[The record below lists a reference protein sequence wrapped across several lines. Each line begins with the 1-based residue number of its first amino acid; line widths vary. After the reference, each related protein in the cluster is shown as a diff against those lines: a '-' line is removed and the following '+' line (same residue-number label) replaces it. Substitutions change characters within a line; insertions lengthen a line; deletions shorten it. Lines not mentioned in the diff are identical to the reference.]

1 MSHLHIGDIISLYSD
16 GFLST
21 LGLVDD
27 RCVLQPAKDEE
38 ATLKDPPK
46 KFRDC
51 LFKVCIEHKYEV
63 QLDLWNSGHVDDEHY
78 KQLYAAARAEQDS
91 NQENNNS
98 KRGTKVKYGDT
109 VQLLHLKSNKFVTVN
124 SKAAALEEEG
134 ATRVYLDSNGNRGSW
149 FKIRSPHKHRNNGE
163 DVVCEAIA
171 LVSNIIGS
179 LYLHASVCTLA
190 DNPDCL
196 EINASLQTTF
206 WNIIPFLEYGED
218 RDDCLKGGD
227 VVRLFH
233 TEQEKFLTMDTYS
246 GEQHVFLR
254 STDRAKATSAT
265 SSKALWEVEVVHTDP
280 CRAGLARWNSVIR
293 LKHLATER
301 FLAAELDE
309 DSTPDPMREKLRQK
323 GASVYKLISTDFSYD
338 YATLF
343 EFDSTTMNNDGNDI
357 IPIHSNISLKHLPTG
372 TYAHSTNIYIDKDK
386 EKSCM
391 SKIGCAQ
398 SKGLDEVFAVI
409 PVSATEIRDLDF
421 VYDACLLLNEAHDLI
436 EDLQEDAR
444 QEAHRKLKEL
454 LPEIIRFIANRES
467 EPHKIEKDPLA
478 FAENPNRE
486 RQKLLREQNVLKI
499 LFDILEI
506 EDNQPTPSKDIC
518 RLCYR
523 VLRLSFQDYRKN
535 QEYIVRWDKFMQRQF
550 GKDIFAEFT
559 YAALFHSNKNLLEKY
574 VKSSDISLIVDQI
587 RNKRQSSFLNCLSEL
602 CVTSSGSVSAQTQK
616 LVCEIIHSEINSDI
630 LVETCFQ
637 ESNLQDITL
646 SSEHWSCSANSTPTV
661 STDIY
666 QSNVPVF
673 ITNRTSYSTGYA
685 KPLKDIVKGARSG
698 NEDDRFIL
706 DYYRNQLDLFSA
718 TCVSHQTKSILIL
731 SKKLPLTLL
740 QSCIANPE
748 LPPELRASFCR
759 LLLNLYLIGDPQRIT
774 PPINLRRPW
783 TEIPTNNNIEQY
795 DCRQNHST
803 GQFKATMDFVEQYLR
818 DLTSSSNTALG
829 YNTFFNDVTNE
840 HYKLTYEVINLY
852 RELTYFGFYRLSD
865 FLRISEILLKVLEE
879 EKNQQ
884 KLVMKTKTKIIEILH
899 YISEIRLD
907 YMLTS
912 LLVIFKTSQSAKQ
925 KSDVEIEREDTT
937 SSQTAIKAT
946 QALDQHLKDINI
958 DTTGGK
964 KFVDVLLHL
973 VKHDC
978 PDLVSASL
986 KLLLNYRSQRR
997 RILDTF
1003 RRVELYG
1010 IKSVDGRDV
1019 ERSFAELHPS
1029 IEKYDRYS
1037 RRGYDENY
1045 AIVNEILIK
1054 DPKLIK
1060 FIVQHIQYLMKCKE
1074 DAGHLTMDLLRLLKD
1089 LIPLESQCPITA
1101 SVTEKSSDHT
1111 SQSHSSEE
1119 PSKTNNSKT
1128 KKVSPSK
1135 AENSLADIQKKLDDQ
1150 DVSSLVIELIA
1161 MGSVMAEEKVRD
1173 RSIAVFRD
1181 TLALG
1186 IALLEGGNQH
1196 TQDSIHRKLTRKSD
1210 SEKSERFFEVLS
1222 NHMNLAQQA
1231 LSPSTSNLSTDTSI
1245 LKLGSGSALPK
1256 RLKQTNLLL
1265 HPRDV
1270 TSSLSS
1276 DFNSPQLLR
1285 QLSMSTSG
1293 ELVITESLR
1302 EDMES
1307 TVETT
1312 ARVLS
1317 LTRSSHPSS
1326 AFASQDESIFNHA
1339 RNLSIPSYKSINQSK
1354 LEEAS
1359 DPHQQTDSAYST
1371 SPTPINDS
1379 SLSSSLVDHARDDLP
1394 EAVRTMRPILRF
1406 LQLLCEDHNLTMQ
1419 NFMHS
1424 QQNKKNYNL
1433 VAKTLVFLNCICGSK
1448 LGSLGHHLGD
1458 HIKENNVHLINQTL
1472 RTLTEYC
1479 QGPCEENQRCILMHE
1494 SNGVGMIR
1502 SIILDKIEPLDV
1514 RRMDLVMELKDNASK
1529 LLLALMESCSNP
1541 EHARKILRD
1550 ASLTKNLVDVS
1561 ITYYHEQDDNDDSY
1575 ALLNSEGVLDSS
1587 IDGMVRPRDV
1597 GHKVFILCHQL
1608 VQQYNL
1614 LADVP
1619 SFAKASIPSSD
1630 ELLAVAERC
1639 NSAAAAAEKDRLMS
1653 DAVALRYYE
1662 SHTAQIEIVRD
1673 ERTRQIERVV
1683 FPVPQI
1689 CEHLTQETKSNV
1701 YNNTEQDER
1710 GWKVPNFLQQVDKL
1724 YDEMKWQRELQTK
1737 LILHNIAR
1745 YMSMWSSVEFKLN
1758 FLVFAL
1764 VHICGDATDDG
1775 ECEATEF
1782 CALYF
1787 AQIFGICFMLALV
1800 KLFLVLVA
1808 LIHLFSVFINQ
1819 GIINKPLGQVLFE
1832 RDVIYHGSYFVI
1844 CIFGLL
1850 VGHIFYPLL
1859 LALSLIWREETLRN
1873 VIKSVTKNV
1882 YSICLTAFFGLCVIS
1897 FFAFIVHLFFSD
1909 DYVIELDDGSQY
1921 KPCRVIGECFMAL
1934 VVYSLR
1940 DGGGIG
1946 DRMRNVPLRLSLLS
1960 LLRSICIVTFYL
1972 IIILMIIQLVY
1983 CIIVDTFATL
1993 RSEKQENEQI
2003 LKNTC
2008 FICGLPRSAFESRS
2022 VAFEEHIQ
2030 IEHNLWH
2037 YLYFIVLIKT
2047 KSRTELNGPESF
2059 VHSRIEIKDHLWF
2072 PRMRAL
2078 SLDS

>member
-38 ATLKDPPK
+38 ANLKDPPK

-91 NQENNNS
+91 NQENNQS

-109 VQLLHLKSNKFVTVN
+109 VQLLHIKSNKFVTIN
-124 SKAAALEEEG
+124 SKAAAPEEEG

-171 LVSNIIGS
+171 LVSNILPS
-179 LYLHASVCTLA
+179 LYLHASVCGLT

-206 WNIIPFLEYGED
+206 WNIIPFLEFSED

-233 TEQEKFLTMDTYS
+233 TEQEKFLTMDTYNKD
-246 GEQHVFLR
+246 QYVFLR

-301 FLAAELDE
+301 FLAAELD
-309 DSTPDPMREKLRQK
+309 DDPSSDPMREKLRQK
-323 GASVYKLISTDFSYD
+323 GSSVYKLISTDFSYD

-343 EFDSTTMNNDGNDI
+343 EFDSTTMNNDGNDV

-386 EKSCM
+386 DKSCM
-391 SKIGCAQ
+391 SKVGCAQ
-398 SKGLDEVFAVI
+398 NKGLDEVFAVI

-421 VYDACLLLNEAHDLI
+421 VYDASLLLNEAHDLI
-436 EDLQEDAR
+436 EDLRNEAR
-444 QEAHRKLKEL
+444 QEAHRKLSEL

-506 EDNQPTPSKDIC
+506 EDNQPAPSKEIC

-559 YAALFHSNKNLLEKY
+559 YAAVFHSNKNLLEKC

-602 CVTSSGSVSAQTQK
+602 CVTSNGSVSAQTQK
-616 LVCEIIHSEINSDI
+616 LVCELIHSEINSDI
-630 LVETCFQ
+630 LVETCFT
-637 ESNLQDITL
+637 ESDLQNITL
-646 SSEHWSCSANSTPTV
+646 SSDHWSQSPDSTPTV
-661 STDIY
+661 STDLHHG
-666 QSNVPVF
+666 QVPLL
-673 ITNRTSYSTGYA
+673 ITTRVNDFTGYA
-685 KPLKDIVKGARSG
+685 KSLKDIVKGARSG
-698 NEDDRFIL
+698 NEEDKFIL

-718 TCVSHQTKSILIL
+718 TCVSHQTKSIRIL
-731 SKKLPLTLL
+731 SKKLPLSLL
-740 QSCIANPE
+740 QKCIANPE

-759 LLLNLYLIGDPQRIT
+759 LLLNLYLIGDPQKIT
-774 PPINLRRPW
+774 APINLRRRW
-783 TEIPTNNNIEQY
+783 ADIPTTNSIEQY
-795 DCRQNHST
+795 DRCESHSS
-803 GQFKATMDFVEQYLR
+803 GQFKATMEFVEQYLR
-818 DLTSSSNTALG
+818 DLTSASNMNLN
-829 YNTFFNDVTNE
+829 YNTFFNDLTNE

-852 RELTYFGFYRLSD
+852 RELTYYGFYRLSD
-865 FLRISEILLKVLEE
+865 FLRTSEILLKVLDE

-912 LLVIFKTSQSAKQ
+912 LLVIFKTSQEVATRTDFVFDK
-925 KSDVEIEREDTT
+925 EYTT
-937 SSQTAIKAT
+937 SSPTAIKAT
-946 QALDQHLKDINI
+946 QALDQHLKEINI

-964 KFVDVLLHL
+964 KFADVLLHL

-986 KLLLNYRSQRR
+986 NLLLNYRSQRR

-1003 RRVELYG
+1003 RRIELFG
-1010 IKSVDGRDV
+1010 LTSDHERDI
-1019 ERSFAELHPS
+1019 ERRFAELHPS

-1037 RRGYDENY
+1037 RRGRDENY
-1045 AIVNEILIK
+1045 SVINEILIK

-1060 FIVQHIQYLMKCKE
+1060 YIVQHIQYLMKCKE

-1089 LIPLESQCPITA
+1089 LIPLESQSPLAVGSAEKLTDHQQPNPNLDEQ
-1101 SVTEKSSDHT
+1101 SKVTSPKSKKIP
-1111 SQSHSSEE
+1111 SSR
-1119 PSKTNNSKT
+1119 
-1128 KKVSPSK
+1128 VDD
-1135 AENSLADIQKKLDDQ
+1135 SLADIQKKLDDQ
-1150 DVSSLVIELIA
+1150 DASSLVIELIA

-1196 TQDSIHRKLTRKSD
+1196 IQDSIHRKLTRKSD
-1210 SEKSERFFEVLS
+1210 LDKSERFFEVLS

-1231 LSPSTSNLSTDTSI
+1231 LSPATGNLSTDTSI
-1245 LKLGSGSALPK
+1245 LKLGPTGLPK

-1276 DFNSPQLLR
+1276 DFNSPKLLR
-1285 QLSMSTSG
+1285 QLSMSASG

-1302 EDMES
+1302 DDMTS
-1307 TVETT
+1307 TIETT
-1312 ARVLS
+1312 GRVFS
-1317 LTRSSHPSS
+1317 LTRSSQSS
-1326 AFASQDESIFNHA
+1326 VAFASQDESSSSQL
-1339 RNLSIPSYKSINQSK
+1339 RNLTIPSYKSFSQSK
-1354 LEEAS
+1354 LEDTCEQ
-1359 DPHQQTDSAYST
+1359 HQQTDSAYST

-1379 SLSSSLVDHARDDLP
+1379 SLSSNLVDHQARDELP

-1419 NFMHS
+1419 NYMHS
-1424 QQNKKNYNL
+1424 QQQQNKKNYNL

-1448 LGSLGHHLGD
+1448 LGTLGHHLGD

-1479 QGPCEENQRCILMHE
+1479 QGPCVENQRCILMHE

-1529 LLLALMESCSNP
+1529 LLLALMESCSSP

-1550 ASLTKNLVDVS
+1550 ASLTKNLINVS
-1561 ITYYHEQDDNDDSY
+1561 IAYYHEQDDNDDSY
-1575 ALLNSEGVLDSS
+1575 ALLNSEGLLDSS

-1608 VQQYNL
+1608 VQQYNVL
-1614 LADVP
+1614 DVP
-1619 SFAKASIPSSD
+1619 ISAKASIPNSD
-1630 ELLAVAERC
+1630 ELFAAAERC
-1639 NSAAAAAEKDRLMS
+1639 SSNTKGDKDRLMS

-1673 ERTRQIERVV
+1673 ERLRQIERVV

-1710 GWKVPNFLQQVDKL
+1710 GWKVPSFLQQVDKL

-1737 LILHNIAR
+1737 LVLHNIAR

-1758 FLVFAL
+1758 FLVFVL
-1764 VHICGDATDDG
+1764 VHICGDTDDG
-1775 ECEATEF
+1775 QCEATEF
-1782 CALYF
+1782 CALYL
-1787 AQIFGICFMLALV
+1787 AQLFGICFMLTLV
-1800 KLFLVLVA
+1800 KLSLVLVA

-1819 GIINKPLGQVLFE
+1819 GIINKPIRQVLFE
-1832 RDVIYHGSYFVI
+1832 RDVIYHSSYLMI
-1844 CIFGLL
+1844 CLFGLII
-1850 VGHIFYPLL
+1850 GHIFYPLL

-1897 FFAFIVHLFFSD
+1897 FFAFTVHLFFSD

-1921 KPCRVIGECFMAL
+1921 KPCQVIGECFMAL

-1993 RSEKQENEQI
+1993 RSEKQENERI

-2030 IEHNLWH
+2030 TEHNLWH

-2078 SLDS
+2078 SLDT